1 MLYRAA
7 RDEFAEASGAPP
19 PASATVAAAPPA
31 VRRGASVRGAGLPPH
46 VAQQLGALEE
56 RMVRIW
62 HRRLAEQTQE
72 PSEADDGMLAP
83 RRVRSV

>member
-1 MLYRAA
+1 M
-7 RDEFAEASGAPP
+7 
-19 PASATVAAAPPA
+19 
-31 VRRGASVRGAGLPPH
+31 RGAGLPPH

-72 PSEADDGMLAP
+72 PSAADDGMLAP